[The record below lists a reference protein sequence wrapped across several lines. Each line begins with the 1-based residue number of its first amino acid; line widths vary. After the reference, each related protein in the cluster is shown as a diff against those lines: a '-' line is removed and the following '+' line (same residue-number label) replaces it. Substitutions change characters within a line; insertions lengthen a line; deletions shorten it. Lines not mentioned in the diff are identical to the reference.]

1 MSLFSYIKNEVTR
14 SYLLDHDQE
23 RYALKRE
30 KIYTFMRIP
39 RELEKFMS
47 YGFFHC
53 LDSFLFVYTF
63 LPLRVTLALISIIFR
78 LPTRYF
84 ASFHSKQGRIIFPA
98 EIIDM
103 TKVFILLV
111 CCYAM
116 SYVDTSMLY
125 HIIKSQSV
133 IKLYLM
139 YNMIEVADRLF
150 SAFGQDTIDALF
162 WTATEPRDRKREHI
176 GLIPHLLLTIF
187 YVFLHGLL
195 VLLQATTLNVAINSS
210 NKALLTIMMSNNFVE
225 LKGSVFKKFDKNNL
239 FQVSC
244 SDVRERFHLF
254 ALLLIVLLQTMK
266 EYGWKE
272 ESFWSLAPD
281 CVTVLGAEILVDWI
295 KHAFITRFNEVS
307 ADVYKDYTIS
317 LAYDLAQTKQKLAF
331 NDHSDI
337 VSRRMGFNSLPL
349 GVVMLRVIYTAV
361 KSTNPGAVLVI
372 LLAYV
377 CLFTF
382 RVLCSVVI
390 LGKACDLIEE
400 HKKKQ
405 QAESA
410 DRYCSPDT
418 SKSRSLSMYED
429 MSTLYHHSA
438 VMEINRLSTEK
449 DLLAAQNVS
458 DVVLRRRSV
467 KGSSKDK
474 SVGIGKVDVFRTN
487 DSTENRSSSER
498 KISSMNEKLTAFSK
512 TKSLS
517 SPDLIRS
524 EAEYDEDW
532 ESEEHLTESEIS
544 SALGK
549 TNPEGSL
556 PPRLVILQQSEQQPV
571 KSDSVDGLKK
581 TQLETVQLG
590 SSSSK
595 QQKLEEDIKQV
606 EGSDL

>member
-532 ESEEHLTESEIS
+532 ESEEHLTESEITS
-544 SALGK
+544 SLGK
-549 TNPEGSL
+549 HEPEGAL

-595 QQKLEEDIKQV
+595 QQKLEEDIKQL

>member
-84 ASFHSKQGRIIFPA
+84 ASFNSKQGRIILPA

-103 TKVFILLV
+103 TKVLIILV

-176 GLIPHLLLTIF
+176 GLIPHLLLAIF

-361 KSTNPGAVLVI
+361 KSTNPGALLVI
-372 LLAYV
+372 ILAYV

-405 QAESA
+405 KAEST
-410 DRYCSPDT
+410 DRYCSPE
-418 SKSRSLSMYED
+418 SSVSRSQSMYED

-438 VMEINRLSTEK
+438 VMEINKLGTENN
-449 DLLAAQNVS
+449 LFPAHNVS
-458 DVVLRRRSV
+458 DGVLRRRSINRST
-467 KGSSKDK
+467 KEK
-474 SVGIGKVDVFRTN
+474 SVGIGRVDVFTSN
-487 DSTENRSSSER
+487 DSMDTKNASER
-498 KISSMNEKLTAFSK
+498 KTSVANDKLTAFSK

-524 EAEYDEDW
+524 EAEYNEDW
-532 ESEEHLTESEIS
+532 EFEEQSTENEIAS
-544 SALGK
+544 SLIK
-549 TNPEGSL
+549 CKPEVSL
-556 PPRLVILQQSEQQPV
+556 IPRLDILQQSDHQPV
-571 KSDSVDGLKK
+571 IQNTVDVLKK
-581 TQLETVQLG
+581 TKLETEQLQ
-590 SSSSK
+590 SDSK
-595 QQKLEEDIKQV
+595 LQKFEADKDALD
-606 EGSDL
+606 GSDL